1 MRSAFTMTEDLIV
14 TEDLIAEFFTDSE
27 MSGDSMTP
35 FRLFVAKIPQKKIVR
50 LGRILGI
57 VLYYLDAR
65 HRRIVRRNLKFAFP
79 EWDWSRVLQITKKV
93 YKNFG
98 VTALEILQISCSS
111 RRDILTKARVV
122 QGIENTEYLD
132 NKNGVFLITAHL
144 GNWEVAS
151 LFVSGFIQHP
161 FVAVARK
168 IRPKWFEQW
177 VIDFRTRFGGEIIN
191 KKGALPDMQKAL
203 RQGKVLG
210 VLIDQGTKAGEG
222 VKVKFFGRDVQAHAA
237 VALLALRCKSPVI
250 PGFCVREDNGFRI
263 IMEPP
268 INLQRTGDLKADIR
282 ANTQLM
288 MDAIEKAIRS
298 YPDQWFWFH
307 KRWKVY
313 YPHLY
318 REDLEKKRRKQE
330 REQKKALAKKN

>member
-1 MRSAFTMTEDLIV
+1 MMEDLIV
-14 TEDLIAEFFTDSE
+14 TEDLITEYLADSE
-27 MSGDSMTP
+27 VTCLSLTP
-35 FRLFVAKIPQKKIVR
+35 FRLFVSKIPHRKIVR
-50 LGRILGI
+50 LGQMLG
-57 VLYYLDAR
+57 LLMFYLDAR

-79 EWDWSRVLQITKKV
+79 EWEWSRVLRVTKNV

-98 VTALEILQISCSS
+98 VTALEIFQISCSS
-111 RRDILTKARVV
+111 RRDTLTKARVI
-122 QGIENTEYLD
+122 QGIKNTEYLD
-132 NKNGVFLITAHL
+132 NENGVFLITAHL

-151 LFVSGFIQHP
+151 LFVSGFIRNP

-168 IRPKWFEQW
+168 IRPQWFEQW

-203 RQGKVLG
+203 RQGKILG

-250 PGFCVREDNGFRI
+250 PGFCVREDKGFRI
-263 IMEPP
+263 ILEPP
-268 INLQRTGDLKADIR
+268 INLQRTGDLKADIQ

-288 MDAIEKAIRS
+288 MDAIEKAIRL

-318 REDLEKKRRKQE
+318 SEDLEKKRRKRE
-330 REQKKALAKKN
+330 REHKKVLAKKN